1 MTVSA
6 VITTQALHIGPYTVE
21 TRLAKGGQ
29 ASVYLA
35 QNRDEAPDTWVV
47 LKTLNADSTL
57 TSSSALHQEVEAL
70 TWAEHPNV
78 IRLIGHDLG
87 HEPPY
92 LVLEYVPG
100 VDLHKLLR
108 LSAPG
113 GGGVPEELAC
123 FLCLNVVSALVALH
137 GEHDGGGLRIFHGDV
152 SPSNILL
159 SEHGDV
165 KLSDFGLSRIE
176 RAGLPP
182 ETRSPAS
189 LRQTTWGHRG
199 YLAPER
205 LASAPASAPADVFAL
220 AVILGELLI
229 GRSVFEGETEL
240 ARLISMKEAN
250 LGPLLRRADVV
261 SAELMDVCRRCLDPN
276 PARRPTAL
284 ELTEILKAR
293 LGQTS
298 MGEERLRRS
307 LSSWVTWAKQ
317 QSANPAKAEEQV
329 RQSLQVMR
337 ASQRLSGQV
346 PRADADASRAMLRS
360 VTTKS
365 TQTLSYSELVALAAS
380 GKLNA
385 RDEVSLFGKNFEPVS
400 QIPALARHLM
410 PSSTA
415 LTSEVSP
422 FGPADYCEDLSE
434 ISLIT
439 LIGRLLTKKA
449 TGLLVVGRPVEGHTD
464 RKDIYVQDG
473 RVTHISSTEPND
485 RLGESLIQ
493 SGMLTRRELSL
504 ALRHMVR
511 TQGQLGESL
520 VALQLVDPVVVYQ
533 ALCSQGRDRIVRL
546 CTWST
551 GTARFFSGVA
561 RPEVAFPL
569 DVDLHLCLV
578 EAVDAVAHA
587 VPDPQSRIVPLP
599 ACPQP
604 RSTPTALPLLNL
616 VPSIAR
622 KRVTVSTAIEE
633 LTHLSARG
641 VTTNPATY
649 LLVAHTLGWI
659 DFA

>member
-29 ASVYLA
+29 ASVHLA
-35 QNRDEAPDTWVV
+35 RNRDEAPESWVV
-47 LKTLNADSTL
+47 LKTLNTDSTF

-92 LVLEYVPG
+92 LVLEYVAG

-123 FLCLNVVSALVALH
+123 FLCMNIASALVALH
-137 GEHDGGGLRIFHGDV
+137 GEHDRGNLRIFHGDV

-176 RAGLPP
+176 RDTFAP
-182 ETRSPAS
+182 ESRTAT
-189 LRQTTWGHRG
+189 LRQPTWGHRG

-205 LASAPASAPADVFAL
+205 LTGAPASAPADVFAL
-220 AVILGELLI
+220 AAILGELLI

-250 LGPLLRRADVV
+250 LTPLLHRADVV
-261 SAELMDVCRRCLDPN
+261 SSELIDVCRRCLDPN
-276 PARRPTAL
+276 PTRRPSAVAL
-284 ELTEILKAR
+284 NDVLNAR
-293 LGQTS
+293 LEQTS
-298 MGEERLRRS
+298 MSEARLRRS

-317 QSANPAKAEEQV
+317 QAASPAKAEEQV
-329 RQSLQVMR
+329 RQSLHVMR
-337 ASQRLSGQV
+337 ASQRVSGQI
-346 PRADADASRAMLRS
+346 PRGSDADAGRAMLRS

-385 RDEVSLFGKNFEPVS
+385 RDEVSLFGKNFEPVA
-400 QIPALARHLM
+400 QIPALARHLL

-439 LIGRLLTKKA
+439 LIGRLLVKKA
-449 TGLLVVGRPVEGHTD
+449 TGLLVVGRPVDGHTD
-464 RKDIYVQDG
+464 RKDIYVQEG

-493 SGMLTRRELSL
+493 AGVLTRRELSL

-599 ACPQP
+599 ACPPP